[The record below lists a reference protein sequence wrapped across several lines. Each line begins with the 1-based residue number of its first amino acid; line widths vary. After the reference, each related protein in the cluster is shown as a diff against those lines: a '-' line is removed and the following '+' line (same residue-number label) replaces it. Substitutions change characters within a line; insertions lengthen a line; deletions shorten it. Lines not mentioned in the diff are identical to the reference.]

1 MPRFGALINHPAVE
15 PTVSIDPPV
24 TQKWPVRPMLVDA
37 APIDIG
43 HHNLLLINRS
53 FGDDFAVRPTNE
65 ALSPELNASAT
76 GRRFMADPICH
87 GDVAPIRNGVAALNG
102 FPRRMLRFAKLLLL
116 TRMPAN
122 CRRINNDFCAAQ
134 CS

>member
-53 FGDDFAVRPTNE
+53 FGDDFAVAGLQVAVLPARERAGRPTSG
-65 ALSPELNASAT
+65 L
-76 GRRFMADPICH
+76 RR
-87 GDVAPIRNGVAALNG
+87 DVVGWVDAPGAVLG
-102 FPRRMLRFAKLLLL
+102 TEEVPWL
-116 TRMPAN
+116 
-122 CRRINNDFCAAQ
+122 
-134 CS
+134 